1 MRRLSFL
8 VFAFLLLPALDV
20 ASAPSASRHLSV
32 VRASFANY
40 KTGSKVPAGRAFV
53 TERGGFGTLDY
64 KHGGINEILLSPKSS
79 VTLKATGDTANGG
92 RFTKLQI
99 TGEVNIS
106 VTTVNPFSEVH
117 VCFKNRIGREGCGQL
132 RSSARIAPTESGVV
146 VATKEGE
153 VTLSTEFSES
163 KKVVTN
169 HYSVF
174 KEDGTFTDPANA
186 FKVRGYQVRGDSKGG
201 RNHTVEYVASE
212 GWRFADCSTRMRG
225 IVGQSPS
232 MLNPLQSCSAASDS
246 ESL

>member
-8 VFAFLLLPALDV
+8 VAALLLLPALDV
-20 ASAPSASRHLSV
+20 ASAPSSARHLSV

-40 KTGSKVPAGRAFV
+40 RTGSKVPAGRAFV

-64 KHGGINEILLSPKSS
+64 KYGGINEILLAPNSS

-92 RFTKLQI
+92 RFTRLQI

-163 KKVVTN
+163 KKVVTGY
-169 HYSVF
+169 YSVF
-174 KEDGTFTDPANA
+174 KEDGTFTEPANA
-186 FKVRGYQVRGDSKGG
+186 FKVSGYRAEPSSKGG
-201 RNHTVEYVASE
+201 RNHTVEYVALE
-212 GWRFADCSTRMRG
+212 GWRFGDCSTRMRA
-225 IVGQSPS
+225 IAGQTPK
-232 MLNPLQSCSAASDS
+232 MLNPLQSCSSATDP